1 MLKNKGVNNMQE
13 VIKKYESWL
22 AIAEEHKAN
31 GIEYRDKDINQV
43 IKDYKKYLKMF
54 KCPKFQQEIAG
65 IFTNKESA

>member
-1 MLKNKGVNNMQE
+1 MLNKKGVNNMKQLIE
-13 VIKKYESWL
+13 KYERWL

-31 GIEYRDKDINQV
+31 SIEYKDQDIDQV
-43 IKDYKKYLKMF
+43 IKNYKKYLKMF